1 MKQTLLFIVRRI
13 AEFVISLALLAFVIF
28 SLLYIAPGDPARSL
42 VGTRLVTPELIEE
55 IREAHHLND
64 PFFVQFKNW
73 IGEAFSGNFGV
84 SIRTGQPV
92 TEYVGYY
99 TSATFQLVGLA
110 LVFSIL
116 LGIVCGVASAK
127 TRGKLTDKAIDLFAL
142 IGTSAPSFAIGL
154 FFLYLF
160 AYRLGLFPIHGMSGD
175 SFLSNLPSLI
185 LPALTLTIGVSALL
199 IKITRTALLA
209 EINKD
214 YATFM
219 RARSLK
225 PLRITMVQMKNAS
238 APILTSTGLLLASL
252 FGGTVLVESVFSLPG
267 LGNLLASSVT
277 FHDVPV
283 VQFIALMLAFLIC
296 SASAAVDI
304 LVYVLNPL
312 THRRK
317 MLSDAALRAKKIE
330 PESDEGAGI

>member
-42 VGTRLVTPELIEE
+42 VGTKMVTPELLKQ

-127 TRGKLTDKAIDLFAL
+127 TRGKLPDKAIDLFAL